1 MPQIHHV
8 SVALFTGVA
17 AVVLALGGSPA
28 QFGEEAGVLH
38 RRSKRLLP
46 KGLVSLQQRIQL
58 GEVGHGQGGLILGAH
73 RLAALVIGVADGNA
87 QRRAVHIRICCQR
100 PKPAGIKPAVAR
112 LHLLG
117 GH

>member
-1 MPQIHHV
+1 MAQVHHV
-8 SVALFTGVA
+8 SIALFTGVT
-17 AVVLALGGSPA
+17 AVVLALDGGPA
-28 QFGEEAGVLH
+28 QFGKEAGIL
-38 RRSKRLLP
+38 RRGRERLLP
-46 KGLVSLQQRIQL
+46 KRLVSLQQWIQF
-58 GEVGHGQGGLILGAH
+58 GEVGHGQGGLILGAY

-87 QRRAVHIRICCQR
+87 QRRAIHIRIFRQR